1 MTSISDA
8 VNSFNSIKVQLRQ
21 SGVILFNIIPTFQ
34 FHKGTIKALSAYTP
48 YGPLSS
54 FNSIKVQLRLVDV
67 DPCQLTPLTFN
78 SIKVQLRLQ
87 EAKNKLELEGT
98 FNSIKVQLRRR

>member
-54 FNSIKVQLRLVDV
+54 FNSIKVQLRRKCKKFSYLSHF
-67 DPCQLTPLTFN
+67 L
-78 SIKVQLRLQ
+78 SIP
-87 EAKNKLELEGT
+87 
-98 FNSIKVQLRRR
+98 